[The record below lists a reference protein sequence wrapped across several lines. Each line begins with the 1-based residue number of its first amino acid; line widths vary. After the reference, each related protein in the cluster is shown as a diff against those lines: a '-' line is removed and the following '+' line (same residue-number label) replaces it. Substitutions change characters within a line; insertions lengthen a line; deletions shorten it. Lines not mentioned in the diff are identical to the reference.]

1 MALAALVLPS
11 FSGGE
16 NVNLDLKLV
25 ALEREEGEGG
35 VRGGRRGSKSKP
47 RDSETKQCAGQRLFP
62 GLVGRGRI
70 DPRVFPLSR

>member
-25 ALEREEGEGG
+25 ALEREEGGGEREG
-35 VRGGRRGSKSKP
+35 
-47 RDSETKQCAGQRLFP
+47 EQKQTP
-62 GLVGRGRI
+62 
-70 DPRVFPLSR
+70 